1 MVNVCVNKMASQKYA
16 LENKKENER
25 VGARK
30 EFLKNLRG

>member
-1 MVNVCVNKMASQKYA
+1 MASQKYV
-16 LENKKENER
+16 LETKKENER